1 MNVKSIIS
9 NKTMNLILAIVLF
22 IAGVLFC
29 VSPALGEQWVSLV
42 IGIGILLVGAM
53 TAVTDFLVNK
63 NLTSRN
69 VIIGSMIVA
78 VGIYFMADR
87 SIVSKI
93 IGVIPYIFIVTGA
106 CILADSFLVK
116 FVREKNNDKKF
127 AIELCVGAVAII
139 LGGLILGISAFR
151 SMLAVVIGIALAAYS
166 GYYLYNAL
174 KKEKIVKTENTEAK
188 EAKEEKVEESKKGKK
203 SKKSA

>member
-127 AIELCVGAVAII
+127 AIELSVGAVAII
-139 LGGLILGISAFR
+139 LGGLILGIPAFR
-151 SMLAVVIGIALAAYS
+151 RMLAVVIGIALAAYS

>member
-127 AIELCVGAVAII
+127 AIELSVGAVAII

-166 GYYLYNAL
+166 GYYLYNAF
-174 KKEKIVKTENTEAK
+174 KKEKTAKTENTEVKDEKAEKPKK
-188 EAKEEKVEESKKGKK
+188 EKK

>member
-127 AIELCVGAVAII
+127 AIELSIGAVAII
-139 LGGLILGISAFR
+139 LGGLILGIPAFR
-151 SMLAVVIGIALAAYS
+151 RMLAVVIGIALAAYS

>member
-42 IGIGILLVGAM
+42 IGIGILLVGVM
-53 TAVTDFLVNK
+53 TAVTDFLQNK
-63 NLTSRN
+63 TLISRN
-69 VIIGSMIVA
+69 VIIGSVIVA
-78 VGIYFMADR
+78 VGVYFMADR
-87 SIVSKI
+87 TIVSKI
-93 IGVIPYIFIVTGA
+93 IGVIPYIFIITGA

-127 AIELCVGAVAII
+127 AIELSVGAVAII

-166 GYYLYNAL
+166 GYYLYNAF
-174 KKEKIVKTENTEAK
+174 KKEKAAKTENTEVKDEKAEKPKK
-188 EAKEEKVEESKKGKK
+188 EKK